1 MKTANCPSCGAAI
14 TFQSAVSILAV
25 CAYCKSTLIRHDLEL
40 ENVGQ
45 MAELLPDP
53 SPIRLGTG
61 GVYRK
66 ARFTVV
72 GRIQL
77 RYGQGIWNEWYL
89 LFDNQRGGWLGETLG
104 NYSVTFLIRP
114 PESLPPFSELRAGQ
128 NVTLKGRAFQVT
140 NIESARCIAGEGE
153 LPIRVGPGYDA
164 PVVDLQGAGNVFATL
179 DYSENPPLVFVGE
192 QVRFADLKLNRL
204 REAMPAGWEPDAGIR
219 AEAFQCPGCGS
230 SLTIRAKGRTETL
243 ACGTCGSIIDL
254 TDPNLRILSKFQ
266 SRIKHEP
273 VIPLG
278 ARGTLE
284 GTEYEAIGYLRRTVT
299 VEGVE
304 YEWSEYLLFH
314 REQGFRWLVEY
325 NGHWSVVQT
334 TTEPPLVT
342 GYGAKARAAHQD
354 RTYRHF
360 QTADAE
366 VSYVL
371 GEFYWR
377 VKVGERCE
385 IRDYIAPPFQLSLE
399 LTDREAVWSRAE
411 YIEPETVKTAFQL
424 EQPLPARIG
433 VGSSQPSPYEAQR
446 PKFRRLRWLFLGLL
460 LVAQIV
466 TVFLSSDQRV
476 HQQTFLFDATARD
489 KTLTGEPFALSGRD
503 SNIVIRAETNL
514 DNNWIY
520 LDLALIERDTGASH
534 AIGREIGYYQGVD
547 EGERWSEGAAG
558 DEAVLSAIPS
568 GIYYLSV
575 EGELPP
581 GSPTVTC
588 TVTVFRDV
596 PSWANFFLALLGLL
610 IVPFLFR
617 WRARAYERTR
627 WAESD
632 YGPSGK
638 AEKGD
643 DNDE

>member
-1 MKTANCPSCGAAI
+1 IM
-14 TFQSAVSILAV
+14 FQSAVSILTV

-40 ENVGQ
+40 ENIGT

-53 SPIRLGTG
+53 SPIQLGTEG
-61 GVYRK
+61 TYRK
-66 ARFTVV
+66 TRFTVV

-104 NYSVTFLIRP
+104 NYAVTFLIQP
-114 PESLPPFSELRAGQ
+114 PEPLPLFSTLHAGA

-164 PVVDLQGAGNVFATL
+164 SVVDLQAAGNTFATL

-192 QVRFADLKLNRL
+192 QVRFDDLKLSRL
-204 REAMPAGWEPDAGIR
+204 RTIAPVGWEPDTGIR
-219 AEAFQCPGCGS
+219 AESFQCPGCGS
-230 SLTIRAKGRTETL
+230 ALTVRAKGRTETL
-243 ACGTCGSIIDL
+243 ACGTCGSIIDI

-266 SRIKHEP
+266 SRIQYEP

-278 ARGTLE
+278 TRGTLDN
-284 GTEYEAIGYLRRTVT
+284 TEYEAIGYLRRMVT
-299 VEGVE
+299 VEGID

-325 NGHWSVVQT
+325 NGHWSLVRT

-342 GYGAKARAAHQD
+342 GYGTQGRATYQD

-360 QTADAE
+360 QTTKAK

-377 VKVGERCE
+377 VQVGERCE

-399 LTDREAVWSRAE
+399 LTDQEAIWSQAE
-411 YIEPETVKTAFQL
+411 YVEPETVKTAFAL
-424 EQPLPARIG
+424 AAPLPARIG
-433 VGSSQPSPYEAQR
+433 VGTNQPSPYAAQR
-446 PKFRRLRWLFLGLL
+446 SKFRRLFGLFLSLL
-460 LVAQIV
+460 ILGQIV
-466 TVFLSSDQRV
+466 TLSLSSDQRV
-476 HQQTFLFDATARD
+476 HQQTLLFDATTQD
-489 KTLTGEPFALSGRD
+489 KTLTGEPFALSGRT

-514 DNNWIY
+514 NNNWIY

-534 AIGREIGYYQGVD
+534 AIGREISYYQGVD
-547 EGERWSEGAAG
+547 EGERWSEGTAG
-558 DEAVLSAIPS
+558 DEAVLSEIPA
-568 GIYYLSV
+568 GIYHLSV

-588 TVTVFRDV
+588 TLTVFRDV

-610 IVPFLFR
+610 IVPFVFR
-617 WRARAYERTR
+617 WRARAYERSR

-632 YGPSGK
+632 HGPSGK
-638 AEKGD
+638 AEKSD
-643 DNDE
+643 DD